1 MAVSVEGFKK
11 EAQNYEQEI
20 AAMVL
25 EQLAFTPA
33 DKLASVKESK
43 ECKPPNF
50 LMRFFIDKIRGRL
63 EDPPG

>member
-1 MAVSVEGFKK
+1 
-11 EAQNYEQEI
+11 
-20 AAMVL
+20 MVL